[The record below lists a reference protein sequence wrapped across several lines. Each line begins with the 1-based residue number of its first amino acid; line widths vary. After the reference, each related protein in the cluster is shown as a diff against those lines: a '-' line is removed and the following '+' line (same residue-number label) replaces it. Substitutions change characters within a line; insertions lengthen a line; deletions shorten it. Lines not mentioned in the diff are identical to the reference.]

1 MALKFKKIEGM
12 EKQESNGYDVWELS
26 DNFGTSP
33 GVLGWYFVPVGIEGS
48 VYHDA
53 LRTAQQKLIG
63 LGFTELEAK
72 AIIGKQLF

>member
-33 GVLGWYFVPVGIEGS
+33 GVLGWYFVPVGI
-48 VYHDA
+48 D
-53 LRTAQQKLIG
+53 
-63 LGFTELEAK
+63 
-72 AIIGKQLF
+72 